1 MWEVMTAC
9 VIMHNMIVEN
19 ERDDSRLFDQGWEF
33 EGELVEPTPGPATH
47 DQYSDVYAEM
57 RDKPLHERLQN
68 DLIEHM
74 WIHLGN
80 QKCFLLI
87 FLLCYVL

>member
-1 MWEVMTAC
+1 MWEVMTDC

-19 ERDDSRLFDQGWEF
+19 EWDDARIFDQGWEF
-33 EGELVEPTPGPATH
+33 ECELVAPTPGPVTYE
-47 DQYSDVYAEM
+47 QYSDVYAEM

-74 WIHLGN
+74 WTHLGN
-80 QKCFLLI
+80 Q
-87 FLLCYVL
+87 

>member
-19 ERDDSRLFDQGWEF
+19 ERDDAKLFDQGWEF
-33 EGELVEPTPGPATH
+33 EGELVAPTPGLAT
-47 DQYSDVYAEM
+47 DQQFSDVYAEM
-57 RDKPLHERLQN
+57 RDKPVHERLQN

-74 WIHLGN
+74 WVHLGN
-80 QKCFLLI
+80 Q
-87 FLLCYVL
+87 